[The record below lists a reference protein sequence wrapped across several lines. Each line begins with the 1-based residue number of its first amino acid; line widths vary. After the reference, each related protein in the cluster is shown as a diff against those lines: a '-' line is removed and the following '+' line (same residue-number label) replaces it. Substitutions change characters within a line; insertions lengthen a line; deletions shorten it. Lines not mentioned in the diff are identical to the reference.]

1 LQKIRELE
9 VLGQKSDLRR
19 AAGLY
24 AIFEAQL
31 NEVLTSIRR
40 GFDINDDTQMVSGES
55 KAGQ

>member
-1 LQKIRELE
+1 MNWRY
-9 VLGQKSDLRR
+9 LGQKSDLRR

-31 NEVLTSIRR
+31 NKVLTSIRR
-40 GFDINDDTQMVSGES
+40 DFDNNDETQMVRGKS